1 MKRIKLDII
10 NSDET
15 NKIRYNKF
23 GYNWSKLNHLILNPK
38 RINSDLNLNVENW
51 FQSLY
56 WTSSTSQADHFD
68 LKLNNA
74 IVIFVAECKK
84 KNSVQLCVYSEKKV
98 KQKEVLYGSSVIN
111 VEEDTL
117 VCLKL
122 LIISYW
128 IMLLPVK
135 IILLNLN

>member
-1 MKRIKLDII
+1 M
-10 NSDET
+10 
-15 NKIRYNKF
+15 
-23 GYNWSKLNHLILNPK
+23 
-38 RINSDLNLNVENW
+38 
-51 FQSLY
+51 
-56 WTSSTSQADHFD
+56 A
-68 LKLNNA
+68 
-74 IVIFVAECKK
+74 FVAECKK